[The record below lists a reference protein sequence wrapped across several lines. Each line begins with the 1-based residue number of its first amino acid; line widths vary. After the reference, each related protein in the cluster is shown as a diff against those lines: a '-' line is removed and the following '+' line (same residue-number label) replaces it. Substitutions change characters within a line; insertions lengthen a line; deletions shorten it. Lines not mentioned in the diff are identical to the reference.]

1 MQKKSVI
8 IAVCLLAITL
18 LTVACNK
25 KKPDADAPIDY
36 TIGEDGERYITNVYG
51 DLIPVTT
58 SKDGGVELIEDLMTK
73 TKEQAAQEKSE
84 MEKADKNDA
93 EEPAGGEDKPGDKP
107 NDEPNN
113 KPEDKPQ
120 GGMQVGNNSASERD
134 AVIVW

>member
-25 KKPDADAPIDY
+25 KDKKDPDSVSASVEY
-36 TIGEDGERYITNVYG
+36 TTNEDGEKYITNVYG

-58 SKDGGVELIEDLMTK
+58 SKDGSMELLEDLMTK
-73 TKEQAAQEKSE
+73 TAEQVKEEQSE
-84 MEKADKNDA
+84 HEA
-93 EEPAGGEDKPGDKP
+93 EATQSEPSGGDTTPEGTSETQKHTGGINVGSEDIRNATD
-107 NDEPNN
+107 
-113 KPEDKPQ
+113 
-120 GGMQVGNNSASERD
+120 RD

>member
-25 KKPDADAPIDY
+25 KDKKEPDSVSASVEY
-36 TIGEDGERYITNVYG
+36 TTNENGEKYITNVYG
-51 DLIPVTT
+51 DLIPLTT
-58 SKDGGVELIEDLMTK
+58 SKEGGVEIIVYLMTN
-73 TKEQAAQEKSE
+73 TMEHAAQEKSE
-84 MEKADKNDA
+84 MENADKNDA
-93 EEPAGGEDKPGDKP
+93 EEPAGGENKPEDK
-107 NDEPNN
+107 PNN